1 MLSLLSSG
9 WYTHRRML
17 SDTPSKN
24 EPQLPSGQL
33 HKQPVLPILT
43 LSPLFSPCCPQ
54 YIPLYRIFLPVFV
67 DMPANR
73 CPNYFSLDHTSKLLG
88 LKHEEHHSSRKHWG
102 QSCAMHCEFALTHT
116 CTFTNQKQ
124 NQLWAIPV
132 RAERSWLTFISRT
145 HSKHLLYGST

>member
-1 MLSLLSSG
+1 
-9 WYTHRRML
+9 ML

-54 YIPLYRIFLPVFV
+54 YIPLYRIFLPVLV

-73 CPNYFSLDHTSKLLG
+73 CPNYFSLDHTKLLG
-88 LKHEEHHSSRKHWG
+88 LKHEEHHSSRKH
-102 QSCAMHCEFALTHT
+102 
-116 CTFTNQKQ
+116 
-124 NQLWAIPV
+124 
-132 RAERSWLTFISRT
+132 
-145 HSKHLLYGST
+145 